1 MITLKQ
7 LPTSVKL
14 FVERCDAFIVGSAA
28 NLNATIND
36 NSSAANNVKDI
47 DVVIPF
53 NKWDIACIIIANA
66 IAEADIQSNSK
77 LAPKLNIYGG
87 IKFIDVDYAAA
98 LATTID
104 VWPSDLNKYLLS
116 SLVEYVWNPKFNLR
130 YVKCAGFNAGE
141 SK

>member
-1 MITLKQ
+1 MIQLKQ

-28 NLNATIND
+28 NPNADIKTVN
-36 NSSAANNVKDI
+36 DI

-53 NKWDIACIIIANA
+53 HKWDVACIIIQNA
-66 IAEADIQSNSK
+66 IDSYSDASLEYIQ
-77 LAPKLNIYGG
+77 PTLNVYGG
-87 IKFIDVDYAAA
+87 MKFGDVQF
-98 LATTID
+98 LSNLQRQITID

-130 YVKCAGFNAGE
+130 YVRCANTGE